1 MSEINQNNWNQ
12 HPNQVWSFQNM
23 KDLISTKTLSKS
35 NYPSSFDTKLNQEI
49 ENFEFD
55 TLEGKPTSIKDS
67 FSETHAD
74 AFLVIKNGEIIY
86 EQYFNE
92 MSAQSPHL
100 MNSISKSFL
109 GMLAGVLVGKGI
121 VDPEDKISDLMPEF
135 KDSAFTETTLQ
146 NALDMAG
153 AVKFGEDYAQ
163 PDADFWHETAMFGWR
178 PDLKANLKAN
188 NLKEFAQSLKETEQI
203 DGEKY
208 HYRTILTD
216 VAAMAL
222 EQAANKS
229 VFELMDEHI
238 WQKLKPE
245 NDAHVVLDPNDFPYF
260 GAGMNASARDL
271 GRFGLMLLNDG
282 KYASEQIVPASWISD
297 TIAGDSGYKQRF
309 AASEHGPM
317 MPDGHYKNKM
327 WVVDENIMLCI
338 GIHGQFICINKATNS
353 VIVRFSSQPEPLDLM
368 MFANTLA
375 GIQSVSSKI

>member
-23 KDLISTKTLSKS
+23 KDLFSIQTLSKS
-35 NYPSSFDTKLNQEI
+35 NDPSSFDTKLNHDI

-55 TLEGKPTSIKDS
+55 TLEGKSISIKDS

-74 AFLVIKNGEIIY
+74 AFLVIKNEEIIY
-86 EQYFNE
+86 EKYFNE

-121 VDPEDKISDLMPEF
+121 VDPEDKISNLIPEF
-135 KDSAFTETTLQ
+135 KDSAFVETTLQ

-188 NLKEFAQSLKETEQI
+188 NLKEFAQSLKDTEQN

-245 NDAHVVLDPNDFPYF
+245 NDAHVVLDSNDFPYF

-271 GRFGLMLLNDG
+271 GRFGLMLLNEG
-282 KYASEQIVPASWISD
+282 VHAGEQIVPASWISD

-317 MPDGHYKNKM
+317 MPSGHYKNKM

-375 GIQSVSSKI
+375 SIQSVSSKI

>member
-23 KDLISTKTLSKS
+23 KDLFSTQTLSKS
-35 NYPSSFDTKLNQEI
+35 NDPSSFDTKLNQEI

-55 TLEGKPTSIKDS
+55 TLEGKSKSIKDS

-74 AFLVIKNGEIIY
+74 AFLVIKNEEIIY
-86 EQYFNE
+86 EKYFNE
-92 MSAQSPHL
+92 MSAHSPHL

-121 VDPEDKISDLMPEF
+121 VDPEDKISNLIPEF
-135 KDSAFTETTLQ
+135 KDSAFVETTLQ

-188 NLKEFAQSLKETEQI
+188 NLKEFAQSLKDTEQN

-222 EQAANKS
+222 EQAANQS
-229 VFELMDEHI
+229 VFELMDEYI

-245 NDAHVVLDPNDFPYF
+245 HDAHVVLDPDGFPYF

-271 GRFGLMLLNDG
+271 GRFGLMLLNNG
-282 KYASEQIVPASWISD
+282 KYAEEQIVPASWISD

>member
-1 MSEINQNNWNQ
+1 
-12 HPNQVWSFQNM
+12 M
-23 KDLISTKTLSKS
+23 KDLFSIQTLSKS
-35 NYPSSFDTKLNQEI
+35 NDPSSFDTKLNHDI

-55 TLEGKPTSIKDS
+55 TLEGKSISIKDS
-67 FSETHAD
+67 FSETYAD
-74 AFLVIKNGEIIY
+74 AFLVIKNEEIIY
-86 EQYFNE
+86 EKYFNE
-92 MSAQSPHL
+92 MSAHSPHL

-121 VDPEDKISDLMPEF
+121 VDPEDKISNLIPEF
-135 KDSAFTETTLQ
+135 KDSAFVETTLQ

-163 PDADFWHETAMFGWR
+163 PDADFWHETAIFGWR

-188 NLKEFAQSLKETEQI
+188 NLKEFAQSLKETEQN

-222 EQAANKS
+222 EQAANQS
-229 VFELMDEHI
+229 VFELMEEYI

-245 NDAHVVLDPNDFPYF
+245 NDAHVVLDLNGFPYF

-271 GRFGLMLLNDG
+271 GRFGLMLLNNG
-282 KYASEQIVPASWISD
+282 KYAEEQIVPASWISD

>member
-1 MSEINQNNWNQ
+1 
-12 HPNQVWSFQNM
+12 M
-23 KDLISTKTLSKS
+23 KDLFSIQTLSKS
-35 NYPSSFDTKLNQEI
+35 NDPSSFDTKLNHDI

-55 TLEGKPTSIKDS
+55 TLEGKSISIKDS

-74 AFLVIKNGEIIY
+74 AFLVIKNEEIIY
-86 EQYFNE
+86 EKYFNE
-92 MSAQSPHL
+92 MSAHSPHL

-121 VDPEDKISDLMPEF
+121 VDPEDKISNLIPEF
-135 KDSAFTETTLQ
+135 KDSAFVETTLQ

-188 NLKEFAQSLKETEQI
+188 NLKEFAQSLKDTEQN

-222 EQAANKS
+222 EQAANQS
-229 VFELMDEHI
+229 VFELMDEYI

-245 NDAHVVLDPNDFPYF
+245 NDAHVVLDLNGFPYF

-271 GRFGLMLLNDG
+271 GRFGLMLLNNG
-282 KYASEQIVPASWISD
+282 KYAEEQIVPASWISD

-375 GIQSVSSKI
+375 SIQSVSSKI

>member
-1 MSEINQNNWNQ
+1 
-12 HPNQVWSFQNM
+12 
-23 KDLISTKTLSKS
+23 
-35 NYPSSFDTKLNQEI
+35 
-49 ENFEFD
+49 
-55 TLEGKPTSIKDS
+55 
-67 FSETHAD
+67 
-74 AFLVIKNGEIIY
+74 
-86 EQYFNE
+86 
-92 MSAQSPHL
+92 
-100 MNSISKSFL
+100 
-109 GMLAGVLVGKGI
+109 
-121 VDPEDKISDLMPEF
+121 
-135 KDSAFTETTLQ
+135 
-146 NALDMAG
+146 MAG

-163 PDADFWHETAMFGWR
+163 PNADFWHETSMVGWR
-178 PDLKANLKAN
+178 PDLKENLKVN
-188 NLKEFAQSLKETEQI
+188 NLREFAQSLKETEQV

-208 HYRTILTD
+208 HYRTVLTD

-222 EQAANKS
+222 EHGANKS

-238 WQKLKPE
+238 WQKLKTE
-245 NDAHVVLDPNDFPYF
+245 NDAHVVLDHDDFPYF

-282 KYASEQIVPASWISD
+282 MHAGEEIVPASWILD

-338 GIHGQFICINKATNS
+338 GIHGQFICTNKATNS

>member
-23 KDLISTKTLSKS
+23 KDLFSTQTLSKS
-35 NYPSSFDTKLNQEI
+35 NDPSSFDTKLNQDI

-55 TLEGKPTSIKDS
+55 TLEGKSTSIKDS

-74 AFLVIKNGEIIY
+74 AFLVIKNEEIIY
-86 EQYFNE
+86 EKYFNE
-92 MSAQSPHL
+92 MSAHSPHL

-121 VDPEDKISDLMPEF
+121 VDPEDKISNLIPEF
-135 KDSAFTETTLQ
+135 KDSAFVETTLQ

-163 PDADFWHETAMFGWR
+163 PDADFWLETAMFGWR

-188 NLKEFAQSLKETEQI
+188 NLKEFAQSLKDTEQN

-222 EQAANKS
+222 EQAANQS
-229 VFELMDEHI
+229 VFELMDEYI

-245 NDAHVVLDPNDFPYF
+245 NDAHVVLDLNGFPYF

-271 GRFGLMLLNDG
+271 GRFGLMLLNNG
-282 KYASEQIVPASWISD
+282 KYAEEQIVPASWISD

-353 VIVRFSSQPEPLDLM
+353 VIVRFSSQPEPLDLI

>member
-1 MSEINQNNWNQ
+1 MSEINVHNWNK

-23 KDLISTKTLSKS
+23 KDLFSTKTLLKSKD
-35 NYPSSFDTKLNQEI
+35 PSSLDMKLNQDI

-55 TLEGKPTSIKDS
+55 TLEGKSTSIKDS

-74 AFLVIKNGEIIY
+74 AFLVIKNEEIIY
-86 EQYFNE
+86 EKYFNE
-92 MSAQSPHL
+92 MSTQSPHL

-109 GMLAGVLVGKGI
+109 GMLAGALVGKGI
-121 VDPEDKISDLMPEF
+121 VDPEDKISNLIPGF
-135 KDSAFTETTLQ
+135 KDSAFAETSLQ

-163 PDADFWHETAMFGWR
+163 ADADFWHETAMVGWR
-178 PDLKANLKAN
+178 PDLKANLNAN
-188 NLKEFAQSLKETEQI
+188 NLKEFAQSLKDTEQI

-229 VFELMDEHI
+229 VFDLMDEHI

-271 GRFGLMLLNDG
+271 GRFGMMLLNDG
-282 KYASEQIVPASWISD
+282 MYAGEQIVPASWISD
-297 TIAGDSGYKQRF
+297 TIAGDSGYKKRF
-309 AASEHGPM
+309 AESEHGPM

-327 WVVDENIMLCI
+327 WVVDEDIMLCI
-338 GIHGQFICINKATNS
+338 GIHGQFICINMATNS
-353 VIVRFSSQPEPLDLM
+353 VIVRFSSQPEPLDIM

>member
-23 KDLISTKTLSKS
+23 KDLFSTKTLSKS
-35 NYPSSFDTKLNQEI
+35 NDPSSFDTKLNQDI

-55 TLEGKPTSIKDS
+55 TLEGKSISIKDS

-74 AFLVIKNGEIIY
+74 AFLVIKNEEIIY
-86 EQYFNE
+86 EKYFNE

-121 VDPEDKISDLMPEF
+121 VDPEDKISNLIPEF
-135 KDSAFTETTLQ
+135 KDSAFAETTLQ

-163 PDADFWHETAMFGWR
+163 PDADFWHETAMVGWR
-178 PDLKANLKAN
+178 PDLKENLKAN
-188 NLKEFAQSLKETEQI
+188 SLKEFAQSLKDTEQI

-208 HYRTILTD
+208 HYRTVLTD

-229 VFELMDEHI
+229 IFELMDEHI
-238 WQKLKPE
+238 WQKLNPE
-245 NDAHVVLDPNDFPYF
+245 NDAHVVTDPGGFPYF

-271 GRFGLMLLNDG
+271 GRFGLMLLNSG
-282 KYASEQIVPASWISD
+282 KYAEEQIVPASWISD

>member
-1 MSEINQNNWNQ
+1 MSEINQNNWNK

-23 KDLISTKTLSKS
+23 KDLFSTKTLSKS

-86 EQYFNE
+86 EKYFNE
-92 MSAQSPHL
+92 MSTQSPHL

-121 VDPEDKISDLMPEF
+121 VDPGGKISNLIPGF
-135 KDSAFTETTLQ
+135 KDSAFAETTLQ

-163 PDADFWHETAMFGWR
+163 PDADFWHETAMVGWR
-178 PDLKANLKAN
+178 PDLKENLRAS
-188 NLKEFAQSLKETEQI
+188 NLKEFAQSLKETEQV

-208 HYRTILTD
+208 HYRTVLTD

-229 VFELMDEHI
+229 IFELMDEHI

-245 NDAHVVLDPNDFPYF
+245 NDAHVILDSNDFPYF

-271 GRFGLMLLNDG
+271 GRFGLMLLNNG
-282 KYASEQIVPASWISD
+282 MHAGEQIVPASWILD

-309 AASEHGPM
+309 AASEQGPM

>member
-23 KDLISTKTLSKS
+23 KDLFSTQTLSKS
-35 NYPSSFDTKLNQEI
+35 NNPSSFDTKFNQDI

-55 TLEGKPTSIKDS
+55 TLEGKSTSIKDS

-74 AFLVIKNGEIIY
+74 AFLVIKNEEIIY
-86 EQYFNE
+86 EKYFNE
-92 MSAQSPHL
+92 MSAHSPHL

-121 VDPEDKISDLMPEF
+121 VDPEDKISNLIPEF
-135 KDSAFTETTLQ
+135 KDSAFVETTLQ

-163 PDADFWHETAMFGWR
+163 PDADFWHETAMVGWR

-188 NLKEFAQSLKETEQI
+188 NLKEFAQSLKDTEQN

-222 EQAANKS
+222 EQAANQS
-229 VFELMDEHI
+229 VFELMDEYI

-245 NDAHVVLDPNDFPYF
+245 HDAHVVLDLNGFPYF

-271 GRFGLMLLNDG
+271 GRFGLMLLNNG
-282 KYASEQIVPASWISD
+282 KYAEEQIVPASWISD

>member
-1 MSEINQNNWNQ
+1 MSEINVHNWNK

-23 KDLISTKTLSKS
+23 KDLFSTKTLLKSK
-35 NYPSSFDTKLNQEI
+35 NPSSLDMKLNQDI

-55 TLEGKPTSIKDS
+55 TLEGKSTSIKGS

-74 AFLVIKNGEIIY
+74 AFLVIKNEEIIY
-86 EQYFNE
+86 EKYFNE
-92 MSAQSPHL
+92 MSTQSPHL

-109 GMLAGVLVGKGI
+109 GMLAGALVGKGI
-121 VDPEDKISDLMPEF
+121 VDPEDKISNLIPGF
-135 KDSAFTETTLQ
+135 KDSAFAETSLQ

-163 PDADFWHETAMFGWR
+163 ADADFWHETAVVGWR
-178 PDLKANLKAN
+178 PDLKANLNAN
-188 NLKEFAQSLKETEQI
+188 NLKEFAQSLKDTEQI

-229 VFELMDEHI
+229 VFDLMDEHI

-271 GRFGLMLLNDG
+271 GRFGMMLLNDG
-282 KYASEQIVPASWISD
+282 MYAGEQIVPASWISD
-297 TIAGDSGYKQRF
+297 TIAGDSGYKKRF
-309 AASEHGPM
+309 AESEHGPM

-327 WVVDENIMLCI
+327 WVVDEDIMLCI

-353 VIVRFSSQPEPLDLM
+353 VIVRFSSQPEPLDIM

>member
-23 KDLISTKTLSKS
+23 KELFSTQTLSKS
-35 NYPSSFDTKLNQEI
+35 NDPSSFDVKVNQDI
-49 ENFEFD
+49 ESFEFD
-55 TLEGKPTSIKDS
+55 TLEGKSISIKDS

-74 AFLVIKNGEIIY
+74 AFLVIKNEEIIY
-86 EQYFNE
+86 EKYFNE
-92 MSAQSPHL
+92 MSTESPHL

-121 VDPEDKISDLMPEF
+121 VDPEDKISNLIPEF
-135 KDSAFTETTLQ
+135 KDSAFVETTLQ

-163 PDADFWHETAMFGWR
+163 PDADFWHETAIFGWR
-178 PDLKANLKAN
+178 PDLKANIKAN
-188 NLKEFAQSLKETEQI
+188 NLKEFAQSLKDTEQN

-222 EQAANKS
+222 EQAANNG

-245 NDAHVVLDPNDFPYF
+245 NDAHVVLDSSDFPYF

-282 KYASEQIVPASWISD
+282 VHAGEQIVPASWISD

-317 MPDGHYKNKM
+317 MPNGHYKNKM
-327 WVVDENIMLCI
+327 WVVDENIILCI

>member
-1 MSEINQNNWNQ
+1 MR
-12 HPNQVWSFQNM
+12 
-23 KDLISTKTLSKS
+23 DLFSTQTLSKS
-35 NYPSSFDTKLNQEI
+35 NDPSSFDTKLNQDI

-55 TLEGKPTSIKDS
+55 TLEGNSISIKDS

-74 AFLVIKNGEIIY
+74 AFLVIKNEEIIY

-92 MSAQSPHL
+92 MSTQSPHL

-121 VDPEDKISDLMPEF
+121 VDPEDKISNLIPEF
-135 KDSAFTETTLQ
+135 RDSAFAETTLQ

-153 AVKFGEDYAQ
+153 SVKFGEDYAQ
-163 PDADFWHETAMFGWR
+163 PDADFWHETAMVGWR
-178 PDLKANLKAN
+178 PDLKENLKVN
-188 NLKEFAQSLKETEQI
+188 NLKEFAQSLKETEQV

-208 HYRTILTD
+208 HYRTVLTD

-245 NDAHVVLDPNDFPYF
+245 NDAHVVLDSNDFPYF

-282 KYASEQIVPASWISD
+282 MHAGEQIVPASWISD
-297 TIAGDSGYKQRF
+297 TIAGDSGYKKRF
-309 AASEHGPM
+309 AESEHGPM
-317 MPDGHYKNKM
+317 MPGGHYKNKM

>member
-23 KDLISTKTLSKS
+23 KDLFSTQTLSKS
-35 NYPSSFDTKLNQEI
+35 NNPSSFDTKLNQDI

-55 TLEGKPTSIKDS
+55 TLEGKSTSIKDS

-74 AFLVIKNGEIIY
+74 AFLVIKNEEIIY
-86 EQYFNE
+86 EKYFNE
-92 MSAQSPHL
+92 MSAHSPHL

-121 VDPEDKISDLMPEF
+121 VDPEDKISNLIPEF
-135 KDSAFTETTLQ
+135 KDSAFVETTLQ

-163 PDADFWHETAMFGWR
+163 PDADFWHETAIFGWR

-188 NLKEFAQSLKETEQI
+188 NLKEFAQSLKDTEQN

-208 HYRTILTD
+208 HYRTVLTD

-282 KYASEQIVPASWISD
+282 KYAGEQIVPASWISD

-309 AASEHGPM
+309 AESEHGPM

-327 WVVDENIMLCI
+327 WVVDENIMMCI

-353 VIVRFSSQPEPLDLM
+353 VIVRFSSQPEPLNLM

>member
-1 MSEINQNNWNQ
+1 MSEINQNNWNK

-23 KDLISTKTLSKS
+23 KELFSTQTLSKS
-35 NYPSSFDTKLNQEI
+35 NDPSSFDTKLNQDI

-55 TLEGKPTSIKDS
+55 TLEGKSISIRDS
-67 FSETHAD
+67 FNQTHAD
-74 AFLVIKNGEIIY
+74 AFLVIKNEEIIY

-121 VDPEDKISDLMPEF
+121 IHPEDKISNLIPEF
-135 KDSAFTETTLQ
+135 KESAFAKTTLQ

-153 AVKFGEDYAQ
+153 AVNFGEDYAQ
-163 PDADFWHETAMFGWR
+163 PDADFWYETAMVGWR
-178 PDLKANLKAN
+178 PDLKENIKAN
-188 NLKEFAQSLKETEQI
+188 NLKEFAQSLKDTEQV

-208 HYRTILTD
+208 HYRTVLTD

-229 VFELMDEHI
+229 VFELMDEHV

-245 NDAHVVLDPNDFPYF
+245 NDAHVVLDSNDFPYF

-271 GRFGLMLLNDG
+271 GRFGLMLLNKG
-282 KYASEQIVPASWISD
+282 MHAGEQIVPASWILD

-309 AASEHGPM
+309 AASEQGPM

-353 VIVRFSSQPEPLDLM
+353 VIVRFSSQPEPLDIM